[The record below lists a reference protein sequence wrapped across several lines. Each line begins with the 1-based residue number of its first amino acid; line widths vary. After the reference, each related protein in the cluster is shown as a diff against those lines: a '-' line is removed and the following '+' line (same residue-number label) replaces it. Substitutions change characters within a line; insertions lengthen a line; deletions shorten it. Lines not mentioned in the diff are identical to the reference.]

1 MYVARLDLSWF
12 RSPFFRHSVLE
23 EHHSQIEKL
32 RHAGVQMVEIV
43 LDRGMTA
50 QPRQDPSGTVAGAT
64 QVEPVPISKQPKSL
78 AQLNAEYAQAKLA
91 K

>member
-1 MYVARLDLSWF
+1 
-12 RSPFFRHSVLE
+12 
-23 EHHSQIEKL
+23 
-32 RHAGVQMVEIV
+32 MVEIV

-78 AQLNAEYAQAKLA
+78 AQLSAEYAQAKLA